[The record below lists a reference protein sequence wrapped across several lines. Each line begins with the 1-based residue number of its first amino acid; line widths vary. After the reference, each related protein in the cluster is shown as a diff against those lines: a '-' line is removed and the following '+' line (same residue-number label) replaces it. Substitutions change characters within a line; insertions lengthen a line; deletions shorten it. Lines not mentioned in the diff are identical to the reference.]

1 MLFSRTKGGIGMART
16 GRPKSD
22 KPKDSRIVVRFT
34 AEEVSRMKGYADK
47 NGLTITDLVRKGV
60 WNLLES

>member
-1 MLFSRTKGGIGMART
+1 MART

-22 KPKDSRIVVRFT
+22 KPTKDIRVVVRFT
-34 AEEVSRMKGYADK
+34 EEEVDRLKKYAST
-47 NGLTITDLVRKGV
+47 NGLTIAELVRKGV

>member
-1 MLFSRTKGGIGMART
+1 MART

-47 NGLTITDLVRKGV
+47 NGLTITELVRKGV